1 VRKEI
6 VEEVRKLR
14 EVVDRRRFDE
24 KVIGHASTRLAER
37 VFYDRPIR
45 LWEPEKA

>member
-14 EVVDRRRFDE
+14 EVVDRRRFNE
-24 KVIGHASTRLAER
+24 KVIGHALLLAGR
-37 VFYDRPIR
+37 FFYDRPIR